1 MNIPSPTWRVQ
12 PVPKGWYIEAIKRG
26 VVRGI
31 LELGYTTLGEE
42 VLRKFIIESGNQG
55 QFRVG
60 RDDDQCEIGISSSL
74 ASRVHAVV
82 HFRRVSSTV
91 TLPYI
96 YDCNSTHGVFLN
108 TKE

>member
-60 RDDDQCEIGISSSL
+60 RDDDQW
-74 ASRVHAVV
+74 
-82 HFRRVSSTV
+82 
-91 TLPYI
+91 
-96 YDCNSTHGVFLN
+96 
-108 TKE
+108 